1 MLFALCIENHPLTI
15 EQSSLGPEIL
25 REIHVHVYVHTNL
38 SYYYDHFG

>member
-1 MLFALCIENHPLTI
+1 MLFALCIENHLLTI

-38 SYYYDHFG
+38 SYYYYHFG